1 MAKEA
6 LRMAAYKLPVKLG
19 LLSVKCWWGEGKMKA
34 LELRKLS
41 FEDLAKKLQEAR
53 NDLFQLRFQN
63 AVNQLKKV

>member
-1 MAKEA
+1 
-6 LRMAAYKLPVKLG
+6 
-19 LLSVKCWWGEGKMKA
+19 MKA

-63 AVNQLKKV
+63 AVNQLEKKSKLRDKRREISRILTIMTEQKA